1 MFLEYNNQQSIF
13 QYMNIVIEALRITNH
28 ETKNFY
34 LQKVIHQHI
43 YTLHGMIKNNDVA
56 GYNDQILV
64 LITRLNQEAI
74 ENQFNNVHILQII
87 RAIAEYKC
95 GFYELRNCFAD
106 YELICIADYEWSDYE
121 SGYRKQG
128 VPYVFNN
135 SKTSI
140 ESLNETDRD
149 DAVEYDEEF
158 DITDPEI
165 EIELA
170 EIPEIEIIEPQSKI
184 QKFEEFKKPES
195 KVEQSITIQ
204 PEIAWKRL
212 SFFMGII
219 ILIGWLALK

>member
-1 MFLEYNNQQSIF
+1 
-13 QYMNIVIEALRITNH
+13 
-28 ETKNFY
+28 
-34 LQKVIHQHI
+34 
-43 YTLHGMIKNNDVA
+43 
-56 GYNDQILV
+56 
-64 LITRLNQEAI
+64 
-74 ENQFNNVHILQII
+74 
-87 RAIAEYKC
+87 
-95 GFYELRNCFAD
+95 LRNCFAD